1 MARSFKEEEAED
13 LDLNQLVDMFLNL
26 KPDYLPVFAS
36 DGTLLLLPY
45 AGSTELCDDFYLCPE
60 LPETGNDFEPVR
72 ARNQILM

>member
-1 MARSFKEEEAED
+1 MARSFKESEAED
-13 LDLNQLVDMFLNL
+13 LDLNQLVDMFLNQ

-45 AGSTELCDDFYLCPE
+45 ADSTELCADFYLWPE
-60 LPETGNDFEPVR
+60 LLETSNGFESIR